1 MAEIPP
7 VNSKARFSF
16 KSACLAR
23 HHEHAHKGMR
33 GSSELFRFP
42 IAGLEWTYRIVSKS
56 PYAHTRPLC
65 RLPPTELPTKRRAAR
80 CPRHTFSS
88 NHAAH
93 LVSDPLS
100 ATRYPP
106 WPRVEGL
113 DRGTTRHLPIARSRV
128 LPLGREAII
137 TIAHQYPLW
146 AQATACMIQSKML
159 RSISLGSGRAV
170 IPPKEKHRTTSEASY

>member
-1 MAEIPP
+1 M
-7 VNSKARFSF
+7 R
-16 KSACLAR
+16 SALLEKLLRQDSASNLHALAR
-23 HHEHAHKGMR
+23 HHEHALKGMR

-42 IAGLEWTYRIVSKS
+42 IEELEWTYRVVSKA
-56 PYAHTRPLC
+56 PPAHTRPLC

-80 CPRHTFSS
+80 YPRHTFSS

-106 WPRVEGL
+106 WPCFECL
-113 DRGTTRHLPIARSRV
+113 DRGATRHLPVARSRV
-128 LPLGREAII
+128 PPLGREAII

-146 AQATACMIQSKML
+146 AQATALSTH
-159 RSISLGSGRAV
+159 A
-170 IPPKEKHRTTSEASY
+170 

>member
-1 MAEIPP
+1 MTRLSICLRLDFMRTHHNSRACSREW
-7 VNSKARFSF
+7 VLGTRNHSLLRVQVSKA
-16 KSACLAR
+16 
-23 HHEHAHKGMR
+23 
-33 GSSELFRFP
+33 P
-42 IAGLEWTYRIVSKS
+42 
-56 PYAHTRPLC
+56 PAHTRPLC

-106 WPRVEGL
+106 WPCVEGL
-113 DRGTTRHLPIARSRV
+113 DRGATRHLPVARSRV
-128 LPLGREAII
+128 PPLGREAII

-146 AQATACMIQSKML
+146 AQATALSTH
-159 RSISLGSGRAV
+159 A
-170 IPPKEKHRTTSEASY
+170 